1 MNWILEKANP
11 WLHDLVS
18 YIPGKPIEDVA
29 RELGLEPS
37 QIVKLASN
45 ENPIGPS
52 PLAVQAMQEGDAIL
66 VVLAAANRDPSV
78 NLHPDRFDLFRKD
91 RKLFTFGAG
100 VHACPGERLA
110 TMIAQAGIEQLLR
123 TGIELERFAA
133 ARAYRPSVNARIPFG
148 EASTVSVRR

>member
-52 PLAVQAMQEGDAIL
+52 PLAVQAMQEALQGDDSNL
-66 VVLAAANRDPSV
+66 VAA
-78 NLHPDRFDLFRKD
+78 LHALIKLTISLFDEF
-91 RKLFTFGAG
+91 
-100 VHACPGERLA
+100 A
-110 TMIAQAGIEQLLR
+110 TEAQATI
-123 TGIELERFAA
+123 
-133 ARAYRPSVNARIPFG
+133 SVAIDSYADEVVDGVDWDEFPR
-148 EASTVSVRR
+148 